1 MGEEDNLSDKIRN
14 NIRRIVMFKLG
25 LMIIFV
31 IGLLLLFGCTI
42 GKVIKEV
49 DNASL
54 LDDEILSSSNN
65 EGDK

>member
-1 MGEEDNLSDKIRN
+1 MGL
-14 NIRRIVMFKLG
+14 FKLG

-49 DNASL
+49 DNAFL
-54 LDDEILSSSNN
+54 LDDEILSSPND

>member
-31 IGLLLLFGCTI
+31 IGLLLLFCCTI

-54 LDDEILSSSNN
+54 LDDEILSSPNE

>member
-1 MGEEDNLSDKIRN
+1 
-14 NIRRIVMFKLG
+14 MFKLG

-31 IGLLLLFGCTI
+31 IGLLLLFCCTI

-49 DNASL
+49 DNTSL
-54 LDDEILSSSNN
+54 LDDEILSSPNE

>member
-1 MGEEDNLSDKIRN
+1 
-14 NIRRIVMFKLG
+14 MFQLG

-31 IGLLLLFGCTI
+31 IGLLLLFGYTI
-42 GKVIKEV
+42 GKVIEEV

-54 LDDEILSSSNN
+54 LDDEILSSPND

>member
-1 MGEEDNLSDKIRN
+1 
-14 NIRRIVMFKLG
+14 MFQLG

-31 IGLLLLFGCTI
+31 IGLLLLFCCTI

-54 LDDEILSSSNN
+54 LDDEILSSPNE

>member
-1 MGEEDNLSDKIRN
+1 MGL
-14 NIRRIVMFKLG
+14 FKLG

-49 DNASL
+49 ENASL
-54 LDDEILSSSNN
+54 LDDETIKS
-65 EGDK
+65 K

>member
-1 MGEEDNLSDKIRN
+1 MLKDEYGNRMRIDFMGL
-14 NIRRIVMFKLG
+14 FKLG

-54 LDDEILSSSNN
+54 LDDEILSSPND

>member
-1 MGEEDNLSDKIRN
+1 MGL
-14 NIRRIVMFKLG
+14 FKLG

-31 IGLLLLFGCTI
+31 IGLLLLFSCTI

-54 LDDEILSSSNN
+54 LDDEILSSPND